1 MTKKN
6 MMVAA
11 HRIAGRI
18 VKEVGN
24 YTIALSLALK
34 EVWRQVKTY
43 NKKRFGWEAIY
54 SAERRLCTHKKSY
67 SDSNVG
73 GVPEWII
80 RKNLTTEECFAVLN
94 TYPDVTF
101 KEETEKAVL
110 VDFCTDFGH
119 VTMWCP
125 KSVLVA

>member
-1 MTKKN
+1 MTKKH

-11 HRIAGRI
+11 HRIAQRI

-24 YTIALSLALK
+24 YSIALSLALK

-54 SAERRLCTHKKSY
+54 SAERRLCTPKQQSTNK
-67 SDSNVG
+67 NVG

-80 RKNLTTEECFAVLN
+80 RKNLTTEEAFAVIN
-94 TYPDVTF
+94 SYPQVTI
-101 KEETEKAVL
+101 KKETEKAVL
-110 VDFCTDFGH
+110 VDFHTDWGH
-119 VTMWCP
+119 VSMWCP
-125 KSVLVA
+125 KSVMAA